1 MSRELVADLRFL
13 IVDDEPLMINLSRR
27 VLEDMGAK
35 DVHSAPNGAVALE
48 ALKNGSCGADIVLCD
63 LNMPEMDGVELTR
76 HLANEGFAGGIIF
89 LSGEEDILLR
99 AARQVAEAHR
109 LNVLGTLQKPDI
121 VQPLRAAVSRFF
133 VQQPRSWTPT
143 GPQISERE
151 LGRALAQGEIL
162 LHYQPQLDVR
172 TGKVHAVEALARW
185 AHPEHGLLAPWRFIP
200 LAESTG
206 QIESLTD
213 EVLLQ
218 AFRQLSEWRGRNMDI
233 QMAVNVPMRC
243 FENLPFVDALAKTA
257 QAERISL
264 EHLTL
269 EVTESQLMNDLAR
282 SLEVLARLRIK
293 RVCLAIDDFGTGY
306 SSMQQLKR
314 LPIQELKIDRG
325 FVTGATHDPRA
336 RAILESSVSLAQ
348 KLGLRTVA
356 EGVETDDEYQL
367 VRELGVTLVQGYYFT
382 PPLSAKDLERWL
394 EEREPP
400 EWAPLVARDA

>member
-1 MSRELVADLRFL
+1 MSRELVAGLRFL
-13 IVDDEPLMINLSRR
+13 IVDDEPLMVNLSRR
-27 VLEDMGAK
+27 VLESMGAK
-35 DVHSAPNGAVALE
+35 DVHSASNGTAALE
-48 ALKNGSCGADIVLCD
+48 ALRNGSRDPDIVLCD

-89 LSGEEDILLR
+89 LSGEEDVLLR

-109 LNVLGTLQKPDI
+109 LNVLATLQKPDI
-121 VQPLRAAVSRFF
+121 VRPLQAAVSRYQ
-133 VQQPRSWTPT
+133 VQAPRRWTPA
-143 GPQISERE
+143 GPQVSEGE
-151 LGRALAQGEIL
+151 LGDALTRGEIV
-162 LHYQPQLDVR
+162 LHYQPQLDVN
-172 TGKVHAVEALARW
+172 TAKVHAVEALARW
-185 AHPEHGLLAPWRFIP
+185 EHPVHGLLAPWRFIP

-206 QIESLTD
+206 QIELLTD
-213 EVLLQ
+213 KVMIQ
-218 AFRQLSEWRGRNMDI
+218 AFRQLAEWRGRGIDI
-233 QMAVNVPMRC
+233 QMAVNVPMQC
-243 FENLPFVDALAKTA
+243 FENLPFVDSLAKA
-257 QAERISL
+257 ARAEQISL

-269 EVTESQLMNDLAR
+269 EVTESQLMKDLAR

-325 FVTGATHDPRA
+325 FVTGATHDLRA

-356 EGVETDDEYQL
+356 EGVETEDEFQL

-382 PPLSAKDLERWL
+382 QPLSAIALESWL
-394 EEREPP
+394 KARES
-400 EWAPLVARDA
+400 AA